1 LLGQCK
7 LDPRWLPIR
16 DPHHPDKVWSGR
28 FRASR
33 LRPPLLRFTAFPH
46 AVWTASGECDAERQR
61 PDASVSRG
69 RPSPGSEHV
78 AMVPIS
84 QLQAASSFQTLPI
97 RRASADR
104 ALAQGPLQPSETKTV
119 MLRRTEPF
127 PLVSTSILRLIL
139 SVCTL
144 KQFATRQAD
153 RRKRRRSL
161 IRAPVSC

>member
-127 PLVSTSILRLIL
+127 PLFPHRSCGLFFLFARSSSLRRDKLTDG
-139 SVCTL
+139 SAV
-144 KQFATRQAD
+144 D
-153 RRKRRRSL
+153 
-161 IRAPVSC
+161 P